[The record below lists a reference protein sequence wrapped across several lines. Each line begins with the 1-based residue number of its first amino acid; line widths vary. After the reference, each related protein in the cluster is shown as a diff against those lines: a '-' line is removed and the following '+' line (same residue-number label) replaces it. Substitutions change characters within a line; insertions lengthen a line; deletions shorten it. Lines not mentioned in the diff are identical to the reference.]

1 MLTSGGHWS
10 TESVRGERGVC
21 GGDPGTGGGASREG
35 SPLLAATAHAP
46 GNTSLVDKRK
56 RGPNGSTANAWQVSQ
71 LMQIPRGFDAKEAV
85 LNVSFLGV
93 YIYWQITINT
103 LTEVLENLPGLS
115 TVIRI
120 LNRSDLEVSQS
131 VNIKFLIRI
140 QAPPEQD

>member
-1 MLTSGGHWS
+1 
-10 TESVRGERGVC
+10 
-21 GGDPGTGGGASREG
+21 
-35 SPLLAATAHAP
+35 
-46 GNTSLVDKRK
+46 
-56 RGPNGSTANAWQVSQ
+56 
-71 LMQIPRGFDAKEAV
+71 MQIPRGFDAKEAV

-120 LNRSDLEVSQS
+120 LIRSDLAVSQS

-140 QAPPEQD
+140 QAPAEQD